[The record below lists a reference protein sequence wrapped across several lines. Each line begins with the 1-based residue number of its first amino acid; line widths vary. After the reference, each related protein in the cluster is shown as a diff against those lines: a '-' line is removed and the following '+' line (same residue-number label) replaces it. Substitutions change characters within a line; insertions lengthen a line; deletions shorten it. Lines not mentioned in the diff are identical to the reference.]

1 MEEAAAG
8 LIAKLKEYQRDSS
21 NKLIKKAKL
30 FEHTPQQVLSTLKK
44 PNSIQEWNETLR
56 SILAED
62 PDGALQAEKV
72 RYRRIH

>member
-44 PNSIQEWNETLR
+44 PNSIQEWN
-56 SILAED
+56 
-62 PDGALQAEKV
+62 
-72 RYRRIH
+72 